1 MKAGSFE
8 WHPARSADEAV
19 ALLAEYAPQ
28 PPFNAG
34 TPKTAP
40 LAVRQMMGEMF
51 DPLRAGM
58 RAAAR
63 TALGA

>member
-28 PPFNAG
+28 DGRVIAG
-34 TPKTAP
+34 GQSLVPSMALRP
-40 LAVRQMMGEMF
+40 LS
-51 DPLRAGM
+51 
-58 RAAAR
+58 
-63 TALGA
+63 TSTT